1 MWFGN
6 RSEAQQAT
14 MIEHVL
20 CVCIGNIC
28 RSPAAQV
35 LLAHKL
41 PGLAVSSAGLQA
53 LDHRSADPAVIDL
66 LAQRQLDAS
75 AHRARTLS
83 AWMVGQADLIL
94 VMDKDQKQAIE
105 QQYPQARGRV
115 FRLGEHTG
123 QDIPDPYRQSPEVF
137 RQVVTQIDH
146 NLDQWAPRI
155 QAIGYSAQPPA

>member
-1 MWFGN
+1 
-6 RSEAQQAT
+6 
-14 MIEHVL
+14 MIQHVL

-35 LLAHKL
+35 LLQHKL

-53 LDHRSADPAVIDL
+53 LDHYPADPAVMAL
-66 LAQRQLDAS
+66 LAEQSLDAS

-83 AWMVGQADLIL
+83 GWMVSQADLIL
-94 VMDKDQKQAIE
+94 VMDGEQRASIE

-115 FRLGEHTG
+115 FRLGHHSG

-137 RQVVTQIDH
+137 RQVLAQIDH
-146 NLDQWAPRI
+146 NLDQWVPRI
-155 QAIGYSAQPPA
+155 QAIGYSTQPTA